1 MPVVGGGGGSTGTTT
16 KRPAASETI
25 LTLALEFL
33 AVGLFTLL
41 AGASDEAGEIMI
53 LFMVGLWLIY
63 LVTDS
68 AVVARISAT
77 LTRVA
82 NGG

>member
-1 MPVVGGGGGSTGTTT
+1 MAVQNPGGTAP
-16 KRPAASETI
+16 RPAASETI

-41 AGASDEAGEIMI
+41 AGANDDVGEIMI

-63 LVTDS
+63 LITDS
-68 AVVARISAT
+68 KVVAGIGAT

>member
-1 MPVVGGGGGSTGTTT
+1 MSVVGGGGGSTGTTA

-41 AGASDEAGEIMI
+41 AGANDQSGEIMI

-68 AVVARISAT
+68 AVVAGIGAT